1 VFGEQVSRI
10 CKIKLNQTDLVYV
23 SNPFG
28 LVSERGIVMT
38 YQVGVDLGATF
49 TAAAACRSGR
59 AEVIPFSPRAAF
71 LSSVAYVHPDGS
83 LVLGESAEQR
93 ALSEPDRVAR
103 QFTRRVGDGTPLRL
117 GGVSMTADAL
127 AARFVA
133 HVVGTVAGMV
143 GGPGA
148 PPPLRVALTHPA
160 GWGPHRLASLHAAL
174 TAQGLGGT
182 VLLSGAQAAARA
194 YAERVPLSAGDLVAV
209 YDLGGSGFDAA
220 VVRKLDNGPGGR
232 YVLAGQAEEL
242 ELGGLDFDE
251 LVFDHV
257 RRALGERWDAMDPAD
272 PALRPALAR
281 LRRECV
287 VAKEALSADT
297 DVRIPVALPG
307 IDTTVRL
314 ARAEFEEMIR
324 PAIEETAA
332 TLYRAIDTAGSA
344 PEDVAAVL
352 LTGGSAR
359 LPLVTQVVSEVLGR
373 PVVVAPN
380 PKADTAIGAALA
392 IGGQDTDTPAVGLA
406 AGPMMPPAQPEPEPT
421 RIALRALPAPAPTPV
436 RPPLPVSLAAPDKPA
451 HKFGMSR
458 TLATAAAA
466 VTALAVGGGIL
477 LASHNG
483 PPGADADTRENGS
496 TSSTGQTVTST
507 PESTTKKKP
516 ASTSRQTAEPPAT
529 GTEEPQPEPQ
539 TPNEEPEEST
549 ATPRE
554 PEATTLPPD
563 PTTTTAT
570 STETVEDP
578 PAKPADPDQ
587 AERPQ
592 S

>member
-1 VFGEQVSRI
+1 LEI
-10 CKIKLNQTDLVYV
+10 NLNQTGLIYV

-28 LVSERGIVMT
+28 LVSERGSAMS
-38 YQVGVDLGATF
+38 YQIGVDLGATF
-49 TAAAACRSGR
+49 TAAATCRSGR
-59 AEVIPFSPRAAF
+59 ADVVAFGPRAAF
-71 LSSVAYVHPDGS
+71 LSSVAYVRPDGS
-83 LVLGESAEQR
+83 LVLGEGAEQR
-93 ALSEPDRVAR
+93 ALNEPDRVAR
-103 QFTRRVGDGTPLRL
+103 QFSRRVGDGTPLRL

-127 AARFVA
+127 TARFVA
-133 HVVGTVAGMV
+133 HVVGTVARTV
-143 GGPGA
+143 GGQ
-148 PPPLRVALTHPA
+148 PPLRVALTHPA

-174 TAQGLGGT
+174 TAQGLAGT

-232 YVLAGQAEEL
+232 YVLAGPAEEL
-242 ELGGLDFDE
+242 EVGGLDFDE

-281 LRRECV
+281 LRRECAL
-287 VAKEALSADT
+287 AKEALSADT

-307 IDTTVRL
+307 IEATVRL

-324 PAIEETAA
+324 PVVEETAA
-332 TLYRAIDTAGSA
+332 TLHRAIDTAGST
-344 PEDVAAVL
+344 PEDVSAVL

-359 LPLVTQVVSEVLGR
+359 IPLVTQVVSEVLGR

-392 IGGQDTDTPAVGLA
+392 IGGLDTDAPA
-406 AGPMMPPAQPEPEPT
+406 AGPAVPPARPEPEPT
-421 RIALRALPAPAPTPV
+421 RIVLRAASASGTASTPTPV
-436 RPPLPVSLAAPDKPA
+436 RPPLPVGLAAPGKSGRR
-451 HKFGMSR
+451 FGMSR
-458 TLATAAAA
+458 TLAAAAA
-466 VTALAVGGGIL
+466 AATALAVGGGIL
-477 LASHNG
+477 LAAHNG
-483 PPGADADTRENGS
+483 PQGADADPRKSGPTTRTE
-496 TSSTGQTVTST
+496 QTVTST
-507 PESTTKKKP
+507 SDSTTSQTP
-516 ASTSRQTAEPPAT
+516 ASTQTTAEPP
-529 GTEEPQPEPQ
+529 GTEEEPLPEPQ
-539 TPNEEPEEST
+539 TPIEEPEEPT

-554 PEATTLPPD
+554 E
-563 PTTTTAT
+563 TTTTTPTDTAT
-570 STETVEDP
+570 TTPTSPETVDDP
-578 PAKPADPDQ
+578 PARPAGSDQ

>member
-1 VFGEQVSRI
+1 MS
-10 CKIKLNQTDLVYV
+10 
-23 SNPFG
+23 
-28 LVSERGIVMT
+28 

-49 TAAAACRSGR
+49 TAAATCRTGR
-59 AEVIPFSPRAAF
+59 ADVVAFGPRSTF

-83 LVLGESAEQR
+83 LVLGEGAGQR
-93 ALSEPDRVAR
+93 ALAEPDRVAR

-127 AARFVA
+127 TARFVA
-133 HVVGTVAGMV
+133 HVVGSVAGMV
-143 GGPGA
+143 GGQA
-148 PPPLRVALTHPA
+148 PLRVALTHPA

-182 VLLSGAQAAARA
+182 VLLSAAQAAARA
-194 YAERVPLSAGDLVAV
+194 YAERAPLSAGALVAV

-232 YVLAGQAEEL
+232 YVLAGEAEEL

-251 LVFDHV
+251 IVFDHV

-272 PALRPALAR
+272 PAVRPALAR
-281 LRRECV
+281 LRRECAT
-287 VAKEALSADT
+287 AKEALSADT

-307 IDTTVRL
+307 FETTVRL

-324 PAIEETAA
+324 PAVEETAA
-332 TLYRAIDTAGSA
+332 TLHRAIEVAGST
-344 PEDVAAVL
+344 PEDVSAVL

-373 PVVVAPN
+373 PVTVAPN

-392 IGGQDTDTPAVGLA
+392 IGGQGSDAPA
-406 AGPMMPPAQPEPEPT
+406 AGPAAAAVAVPAGPTGLVGPVAPAEPEPT
-421 RIALRALPAPAPTPV
+421 RIALRAAPAPAATPV

-451 HKFGMSR
+451 RRFTMSR
-458 TLATAAAA
+458 TLASAAAA
-466 VTALAVGGGIL
+466 ATALAVGGGIL
-477 LASHNG
+477 LASHSG
-483 PPGADADTRENGS
+483 PQGADADTRKDEPNS
-496 TSSTGQTVTST
+496 TEQTVTST
-507 PESTTKKKP
+507 PESTTSKKP
-516 ASTSRQTAEPPAT
+516 ASTRRSTAEPS
-529 GTEEPQPEPQ
+529 GTENEEPRSEPQ
-539 TPNEEPEEST
+539 TPDEEPEETT

-554 PEATTLPPD
+554 ETTTAPTD
-563 PTTTTAT
+563 PTTTSPT
-570 STETVEDP
+570 SPETVVDP
-578 PAKPADPDQ
+578 SAKPADPDQ